1 MAITYHAG
9 RRIQGLSTDFSADI
23 LNEDFD
29 YVSQTAAN
37 NVWVPQNNTGNKRV
51 NISTDKF
58 EHSFGGGGSTT
69 NSNCVY
75 DLGAGNVSNTK
86 WVLDFTAVV
95 ASVHRPN
102 NVNNSSN
109 FGLFT
114 EDGTAANGSG
124 TGGKGVCLGFGNQ
137 SADTKFWA
145 ITRTDS
151 TGTDGFNRIGT
162 QFSTNDSTGTY
173 FIRMVRDN
181 NNVTVSIHTAASRT
195 SANLTEEET
204 VSVTGMT
211 GLRWLG
217 SKNYII
223 NVSSNN
229 FSFNIDDVVFY
240 NDVTNITDPVYPSN
254 AQLGSRIEET
264 DTRKMYY
271 SGTPDRETASA
282 VTKISLTGLT
292 AYYTFEQTSGTMTNQ
307 ASTIGSSNQITADGT
322 FETFGTQSSNRS
334 ATGHIG
340 TYATFFSGNSSGN
353 GGSRYNLS
361 GAPMSGTGDFS
372 FSWWEKGIVS
382 GNTNTVIG
390 TYPSSNWQ
398 ISTGSSGLGFW
409 TNTGS
414 GSANT
419 AWSPS
424 GAGDNNWKHYVV
436 TRTSGN
442 LALWYNGSVQTIT
455 GGQALRNG
463 SFSGNPSIGS
473 DPASGSNREAH
484 GGTIDDMSI
493 WNRALTTSEISTLY
507 SSGYGRELPAGNA
520 WKELGT

>member
-223 NVSSNN
+223 NASSNN

-254 AQLGSRIEET
+254 VQLGSRIEET

-271 SGTPDRETASA
+271 YVEQVPDYDYPMTTDPRTNTWNVSGYSTITHANSTLQLNLTAGTSGNSAGSVTYIDLGSTLSNKWVMRFRTKQSSYSTYGYNSHHFVGLSSTPPSGTGNITTSNWIGTRWYYGTQFSTDNKIGVEPRISKSSSGDHNNSTSVDRLYGRPNAVTNTTTSYYHEYIWNVDTFTYNLYTNENYTGTPEATAVLSSSSNTQWVSGTPS
-282 VTKISLTGLT
+282 
-292 AYYTFEQTSGTMTNQ
+292 
-307 ASTIGSSNQITADGT
+307 
-322 FETFGTQSSNRS
+322 
-334 ATGHIG
+334 
-340 TYATFFSGNSSGN
+340 
-353 GGSRYNLS
+353 
-361 GAPMSGTGDFS
+361 
-372 FSWWEKGIVS
+372 
-382 GNTNTVIG
+382 
-390 TYPSSNWQ
+390 
-398 ISTGSSGLGFW
+398 
-409 TNTGS
+409 
-414 GSANT
+414 
-419 AWSPS
+419 
-424 GAGDNNWKHYVV
+424 
-436 TRTSGN
+436 
-442 LALWYNGSVQTIT
+442 TIT
-455 GGQALRNG
+455 GLQYLVYYIA
-463 SFSGNPSIGS
+463 S
-473 DPASGSNREAH
+473 DSAE
-484 GGTIDDMSI
+484 GTFVSQLDDVEI
-493 WNRALTTSEISTLY
+493 WDGVIVAAT
-507 SSGYGRELPAGNA
+507 GNA
-520 WKELGT
+520 WSELGT